1 MIVFL
6 VLTQR
11 ENIRPKIGTYIW
23 PFDRGSRQ
31 FFLRTEEI
39 TAVGSSTRFNSEL
52 NLLWFGWK
60 KNITGRE
67 DEEKKVNQLCNP
79 CYLVQGHSHWWKLE
93 TVSISQILWVF
104 ESLKR
109 LRTHETFSFLFGGWN
124 GAQKNK
130 DMFEPRGLSVLIL
143 GKNMQTL

>member
-1 MIVFL
+1 MIVMV

-11 ENIRPKIGTYIW
+11 ENICPTIGTYIW

-31 FFLRTEEI
+31 FFLRMEET

-67 DEEKKVNQLCNP
+67 DEGKK
-79 CYLVQGHSHWWKLE
+79 SE
-93 TVSISQILWVF
+93 SI
-104 ESLKR
+104 
-109 LRTHETFSFLFGGWN
+109 
-124 GAQKNK
+124 
-130 DMFEPRGLSVLIL
+130 M
-143 GKNMQTL
+143 